1 MQAVEAKQVKQC
13 PQKHGMAHALKN
25 MRKKGG
31 KFLGDI
37 GLRPFRSKHDLSNDE
52 ATQKRYQYERSI
64 FEENLKKLGDGS
76 AVSSKTLLS
85 YEKKRVLGTG
95 SFGRVLLVKENSC
108 HDTFW
113 ACKIVGKKRVIETK
127 QVEHTLNEKNILFCM
142 ESTFVVDLTEFFQDS
157 KNLYFIL
164 EFAPGGEMFTIIQK
178 QRRRRFT
185 PEQTQFFAAQTI
197 SAFEYLHN
205 LDVIHRD
212 LKPENMLIDHKGN
225 CKLTDFGFA
234 KRVDDIT
241 YTMCGTP
248 EYLAP
253 EIIAHK
259 GYNRAVDWWAVGVL
273 IYEMRC
279 GRSPFEARDQLNMFK
294 KITKCDFTFPRD
306 YTEPERELISG
317 LLQVDITHRLG
328 FMHGGVAKIKAL
340 PYFKSIDWTKLLRQK
355 LSSPYHPTV
364 RDAGDASNFEVFAS
378 EDRKKD
384 DWIPGTDEY
393 GDVFSCF

>member
-1 MQAVEAKQVKQC
+1 MAEVEAKA
-13 PQKHGMAHALKN
+13 PRDSHKHGMAHALKK
-25 MRKKGG
+25 MRKKGA
-31 KFLGDI
+31 KYLGDI
-37 GLRPFRSKHDLSNDE
+37 AHRPFRTRPDGNVDK
-52 ATQKRYQYERSI
+52 ATKQRYELERTV
-64 FEENLKKLGDGS
+64 FEENLTKLAEGY
-76 AVSSKTLLS
+76 VSQKTLES
-85 YEKKRVLGTG
+85 YEKMRVLGTG
-95 SFGRVLLVKENSC
+95 SFGRVLLVKERGKK
-108 HDTFW
+108 DYW

-178 QRRRRFT
+178 QRKRRFS

-197 SAFEYLHN
+197 CAFEYLHN

-212 LKPENMLIDHKGN
+212 LKPENMLIDHRGN

-253 EIIAHK
+253 EIIANK

-273 IYEMRC
+273 IFEMRC
-279 GRSPFEARDQLNMFK
+279 GRSPFEARDQLTMFK
-294 KITKCDFTFPRD
+294 KITRCHFTFPRD
-306 YTEPERELISG
+306 YTENERELISG
-317 LLQVDITHRLG
+317 LLQVDITRRLG
-328 FMHGGVAKIKAL
+328 FMHGGVARIKSL
-340 PYFKSIDWTKLLRQK
+340 PYFKSIDWAKLLKQK
-355 LSSPYHPTV
+355 LSSPYQPTV
-364 RDAGDASNFEVFAS
+364 RDAGDASNFERFPN
-378 EDRKKD
+378 EDRKVD
-384 DWIPGTDEY
+384 NWCPGEDEY
-393 GDVFSCF
+393 GDIFSAF